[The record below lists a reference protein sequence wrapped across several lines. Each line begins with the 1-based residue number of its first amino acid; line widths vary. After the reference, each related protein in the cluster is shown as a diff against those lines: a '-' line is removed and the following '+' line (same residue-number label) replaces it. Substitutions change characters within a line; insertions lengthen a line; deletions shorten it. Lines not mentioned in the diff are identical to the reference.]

1 MKKTIFTT
9 LALGTII
16 TFGGLSN
23 DANASEI
30 DYSKLAEQ
38 AKNNDITLNQKPIE
52 QGNYDFKF
60 TDNHY
65 AYHFWNSNGT
75 FGWEYHL
82 LTPGETETSNE
93 VRQTMV
99 DIGKVVQDA
108 PTQVEKAPTPTQKTT
123 TQENS
128 NVQDTTETTK
138 PEPQKAPKVE
148 NTTVKQTPKQSSSSN
163 GSVKSRFLNAGGTEE
178 MWQHIVMPE
187 STGNPNATNGQYSG
201 LFQMSPQSGNGTG
214 SVEEQTK
221 SAIKYANDRYGS
233 LDNAISERQSKG
245 WW

>member
-16 TFGGLSN
+16 SFRGLSN
-23 DANASEI
+23 DASASEI

-38 AKNNDITLNQKPIE
+38 AKNNDITLNQKPIL
-52 QGNYDFKF
+52 QGDYDYKF

-75 FGWEYHL
+75 FGWGYHL
-82 LTPGETETSNE
+82 LSQGEAETSSE
-93 VRQTMV
+93 VRQSMV
-99 DIGKVVQDA
+99 GTGEVVQDA
-108 PTQVEKAPTPTQKTT
+108 PTQVEQAPTPKQETT
-123 TQENS
+123 IQDNS
-128 NVQDTTETTK
+128 NVQSTTESAK
-138 PEPQKAPKVE
+138 PEPQQAPKVE
-148 NTTVKQTPKQSSSSN
+148 NTTVKETPKQSTGN
-163 GSVKSRFLNAGGTEE
+163 GSVKTRFLNAGGTEA

-187 STGNPNATNGQYSG
+187 STGNPNAVSPNGYQG
-201 LFQMSPQSGNGTG
+201 LGQTKESWGTG

-221 SAIKYANDRYGS
+221 GMVNYAKQRYGS
-233 LDNAISERQSKG
+233 VDNAISERQSKG

>member
-23 DANASEI
+23 DASASEI

-52 QGNYDFKF
+52 QGDYDYKF

-99 DIGKVVQDA
+99 DTGKVVQDA
-108 PTQVEKAPTPTQKTT
+108 PTQVEKAPTPTPTQETT

-163 GSVKSRFLNAGGTEE
+163 GSVQEQIKNAGGNSAVLE
-178 MWQHIVMPE
+178 IARRE
-187 STGNPNATNGQYSG
+187 STFNPNAVNPAGYRG
-201 LFQMSPQSGNGTG
+201 LFQTKESFATG
-214 SVEEQTK
+214 SVEQQTK
-221 SAIKYANDRYGS
+221 GAIKYMNDRYGS
-233 LDNAISERQSKG
+233 PEQALAHHNANG
-245 WW
+245 WY

>member
-9 LALGTII
+9 LALGTVI

-23 DANASEI
+23 DASASEI

-52 QGNYDFKF
+52 QGSYDYKF

-65 AYHFWNSNGT
+65 AYHFWSNNGT

-82 LTPGETETSNE
+82 LTQGETETSSE
-93 VRQTMV
+93 VRQSMV
-99 DIGKVVQDA
+99 DTGTVVQDEPA
-108 PTQVEKAPTPTQKTT
+108 KVEQAPTPKQETT
-123 TQENS
+123 TQDNS
-128 NVQDTTETTK
+128 NVQTTTDSVK
-138 PEPQKAPKVE
+138 PETQEAPKVE
-148 NTTVKQTPKQSSSSN
+148 STTVKETPKTNSN
-163 GSVKSRFLNAGGTEE
+163 GSVKTRFLNAGGTEA

>member
-65 AYHFWNSNGT
+65 AYHFWNINGT

-82 LTPGETETSNE
+82 LSQGETETSNE
-93 VRQTMV
+93 VRQTTV
-99 DIGKVVQDA
+99 DTGKVVQDE
-108 PTQVEKAPTPTQKTT
+108 PTQVEKAPTPKQETT
-123 TQENS
+123 IQDNS
-128 NVQDTTETTK
+128 NVQSTTESAK
-138 PEPQKAPKVE
+138 PEPQQAPKVE
-148 NTTVKQTPKQSSSSN
+148 NTTVKETPKQSTGN
-163 GSVKSRFLNAGGTEE
+163 GSVKTRFLNAGGTEA

-187 STGNPNATNGQYSG
+187 STGNPNARNGQYSG

>member
-23 DANASEI
+23 DASASEI

-38 AKNNDITLNQKPIE
+38 AKNNDITLNQKPIL
-52 QGNYDFKF
+52 QGDYDYKF

-82 LTPGETETSNE
+82 LSQGETETSNE
-93 VRQTMV
+93 VRQSMV
-99 DIGKVVQDA
+99 GTGEVVQDA
-108 PTQVEKAPTPTQKTT
+108 PTQVEQAPTPKQETT
-123 TQENS
+123 IQDNS
-128 NVQDTTETTK
+128 NVQSTTESAK
-138 PEPQKAPKVE
+138 PEPQQAPKVE
-148 NTTVKQTPKQSSSSN
+148 NTTVKETPKQSTGN
-163 GSVKSRFLNAGGTEE
+163 GSVKTRFLNAGGTEA

-187 STGNPNATNGQYSG
+187 STGNPNARNGQYSG

-214 SVEEQTK
+214 AVEEQTK